1 MDPEI
6 RVIILE
12 KMSPLG
18 DRTMTYNKIDKLAEA
33 KSVQPVLKVGYSQ
46 ERQSRPIAK
55 NVGREFYTTNG
66 LLSIP
71 N

>member
-1 MDPEI
+1 
-6 RVIILE
+6 
-12 KMSPLG
+12 
-18 DRTMTYNKIDKLAEA
+18 MTYNKIDKLAEA